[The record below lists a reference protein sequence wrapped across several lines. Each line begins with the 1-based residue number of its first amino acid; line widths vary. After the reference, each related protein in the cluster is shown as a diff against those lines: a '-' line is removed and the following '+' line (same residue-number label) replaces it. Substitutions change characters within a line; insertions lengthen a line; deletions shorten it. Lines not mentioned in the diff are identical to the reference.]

1 MRDLEEPQELEMKQ
15 AISELNLESNGTVS
29 KRYTV
34 GNKVEFSREPP
45 VNITI
50 HHRNLDQSSN
60 EAIPTFD
67 DTMEPSFYSCDFEDK
82 SGGSSLLDQQKLES
96 GVLSRPPRPGLN
108 LSTRPLLHNTLPNP
122 SLMSPSEEDVPHF
135 LSSRRRSKYE
145 LPEIVETP
153 EEEDKGI
160 RMFLQRRQSVDCK
173 VGQVRYR

>member
-1 MRDLEEPQELEMKQ
+1 MKQ

-60 EAIPTFD
+60 EAIPTSD
-67 DTMEPSFYSCDFEDK
+67 DIMEPSFESRDFEEK
-82 SGGSSLLDQQKLES
+82 SRGSSLLDQQKLES
-96 GVLSRPPRPGLN
+96 GLLSRPPRPALN
-108 LSTRPLLHNTLPNP
+108 LSTRPLLNTLPNP

-135 LSSRRRSKYE
+135 LSSRRKSKYE

-160 RMFLQRRQSVDCK
+160 RMFLLRRQSVDCK